1 MTRFPTVDLS
11 RSDPAEVDRVCR
23 DTGFLAIVGHE
34 FPQTL
39 IDEMWQVTRGFFD
52 LPLERKMRVA
62 IPSPGSL
69 YGYAPFAE
77 EALAQSLDEV
87 DGLDGHTP
95 QDLKETFSIGPED
108 SWAGGEF
115 PTLWPDEPENLQEIF
130 RRYFEEMGAL
140 AARIMS
146 MFAIALG
153 LSEDFFASKIDRH
166 ASAVRVL
173 NYPALDQSPRP
184 GQLRAGAHSD
194 YGSVTILLAEAGSP
208 GLEIRTPGG
217 GWQPVPIEEG
227 ALIVNVGDLLARWSN
242 DRWVSTVHRVT
253 CEPSRRR
260 QSIAFFHL
268 PNWDAEIVCIPGET
282 PKYAPVIAGEH
293 LMKKFEKAVKPVK

>member
-1 MTRFPTVDLS
+1 MTDFPTVDLS

-34 FPQTL
+34 FPETL
-39 IDEMWQVTRGFFD
+39 IDEMRQVTRAFFD

-62 IPSPGSL
+62 IPSGNL

-77 EALAQSLDEV
+77 EALAQSMDES
-87 DGLDGHTP
+87 DENTP
-95 QDLKETFSIGPED
+95 PDLKETFSIGAAD
-108 SWAGGEF
+108 SWAGGEY

-146 MFAIALG
+146 MFATALG
-153 LSEDFFASKIDRH
+153 LPEDFFAFKIDRH
-166 ASAVRVL
+166 ASALRVL
-173 NYPALDQSPRP
+173 NYPALDQNPRP

-194 YGSVTILLAEAGSP
+194 YGSVTILLAEAGSR
-208 GLEIRTPGG
+208 GLQIRTPAG
-217 GWQPVPIEEG
+217 GWRPVPIEEG

-242 DRWVSTVHRVT
+242 GRWVSTVHRVS
-253 CEPSRRR
+253 CEPSRR

-268 PNWDAEIVCIPGET
+268 PNWDAEIACIPGET
-282 PKYAPVIAGEH
+282 PRYAPVIAGEH
-293 LMKKFEKAVKPVK
+293 LMKKFKKAVKL

>member
-1 MTRFPTVDLS
+1 MERFPTVDLS

-23 DTGFLAIVGHE
+23 DTGFLAIVGHA
-34 FPQTL
+34 FPETL
-39 IDEMWQVTRGFFD
+39 IDEMWQVTRAFFD

-62 IPSPGSL
+62 MPSTSCL

-77 EALAQSLDEV
+77 EALAQSLDEP
-87 DGLDGHTP
+87 TP
-95 QDLKETFSIGPED
+95 PDLKETFSIGPEA

-115 PTLWPDEPENLQEIF
+115 PTLWPDEPEQLQEIF
-130 RRYFEEMGAL
+130 RRYFKEMGAL

-146 MFAIALG
+146 TFATALE
-153 LSEDFFASKIDRH
+153 LPQDFFASKIDRH
-166 ASAVRVL
+166 ASALRVL
-173 NYPALDQSPRP
+173 NYPALDKNPRP

-194 YGSVTILLAEAGSP
+194 YGSVTILLAEAGSR
-208 GLEIRTPGG
+208 GLEIRNPRG

-227 ALIVNVGDLLARWSN
+227 AFIVNVGDLLARWSN

-253 CEPSRRR
+253 CESSRR

-293 LMKKFEKAVKPVK
+293 LMEKFGKAVRL